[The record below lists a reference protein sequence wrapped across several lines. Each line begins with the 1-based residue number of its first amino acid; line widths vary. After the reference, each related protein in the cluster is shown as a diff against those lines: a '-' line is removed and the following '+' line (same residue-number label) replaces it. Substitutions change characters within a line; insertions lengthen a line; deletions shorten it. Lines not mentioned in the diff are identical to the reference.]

1 MEDRMTRSAGRLAVL
16 LRTQREGA
24 GLTQRELASQAGI
37 SLGAL
42 QDLEQG
48 RTSRPRRQSLDR
60 LAAVLRLTA
69 DQHEE
74 LVRAS
79 AAAAGQCA
87 AVPEAAGQR
96 ADRHEVAGHDAVGHD
111 AAANG
116 RGATRAGPTDAGK
129 TRGAAGKD
137 HGRNGSG
144 GLRVEILGPLAA
156 WRDGQPLSLGPVRQ
170 RAVLGLLTLHAG
182 TGLHRAAILDAL
194 WGDNPPPTSAAMIQA
209 QVSRLRRLLE
219 PGRVP
224 GDGARLSWEGAGYR
238 LSLDGIRLD
247 LAEFGELT
255 GQARRAAGTGEAA
268 AACQLYERALGLW
281 RGQPLEDI
289 DALRGHPAVISLA
302 RQRDDLV
309 IEYASAAA
317 DTGRYDGVIA
327 HLAAL
332 ATREPLDERAHTQ
345 LIMTLAATGRQAAA
359 LQIYQDLVARL
370 DAELGVRPG
379 PELAAAHLQVLRQQ
393 VCPAA
398 AARQAPP
405 EATVPETTAP
415 EAAAPEAAVGPQE
428 VSAPEAAAA
437 QAAGSTGGRG
447 RADHPV

>member
-69 DQHEE
+69 GQHEE

-79 AAAAGQCA
+79 AAAAGQRA

-116 RGATRAGPTDAGK
+116 RGATAGPTGAGE
-129 TRGAAGKD
+129 TRGAAGED
-137 HGRNGSG
+137 HGRNGNG

-209 QVSRLRRLLE
+209 QVSRLRRLLG
-219 PGRVP
+219 PGPVP

-255 GQARRAAGTGEAA
+255 RQARRAAGTGEAA

-289 DALRGHPAVISLA
+289 DALRGHPAVTSLA

-309 IEYASAAA
+309 IEYAAAAA
-317 DTGRYDGVIA
+317 DAGRYEGVIA